1 MGSSPLCQKGP
12 AKMVLTFASTGLAAT
27 AAVLLRLAAGTLCL
41 ALGAGAIPGAGALS
55 LLPVLPEG
63 PDAVLAGGLVFALGW
78 LLLVGL
84 WPRPV
89 TAALAGLLLWSALI
103 GGTGAPALTL
113 ALLAALGALHLYAR
127 RTTRPRGFR
136 VWAEDP
142 AEDPAPEPLFRSTRT
157 PVRRPPN
164 IFRDDFDL
172 ILPG

>member
-1 MGSSPLCQKGP
+1 
-12 AKMVLTFASTGLAAT
+12 MVLTFASMGFAAT

-78 LLLVGL
+78 LVLVGL

-89 TAALAGLLLWSALI
+89 TAALAALLLWSAVV
-103 GGTGAPALTL
+103 GGTGAPLLTL
-113 ALLAALGALHLYAR
+113 ALLAALGVLHLHDR

-142 AEDPAPEPLFRSTRT
+142 AEDPAEDSAPLFRSSRQ
-157 PVRRPPN
+157 PVLRPPS
-164 IFRDDFDL
+164 
-172 ILPG
+172 

>member
-1 MGSSPLCQKGP
+1 
-12 AKMVLTFASTGLAAT
+12 
-27 AAVLLRLAAGTLCL
+27 
-41 ALGAGAIPGAGALS
+41 
-55 LLPVLPEG
+55 LPED

-89 TAALAGLLLWSALI
+89 TAALAALLLWSSFI
-103 GGTGAPALTL
+103 GGTGAPVLTL

-142 AEDPAPEPLFRSTRT
+142 AEDPAPEPLFRSTRA
-157 PVRRPPN
+157 PVCRPPN